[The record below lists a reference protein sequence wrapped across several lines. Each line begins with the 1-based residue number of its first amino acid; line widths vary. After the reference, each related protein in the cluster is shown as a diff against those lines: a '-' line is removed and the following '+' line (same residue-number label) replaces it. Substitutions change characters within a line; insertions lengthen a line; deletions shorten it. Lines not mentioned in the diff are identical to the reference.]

1 MALSGFE
8 MAVGGISS
16 IPTTSGLCLIA
27 YKLFGEQRL
36 DASKIKSKKGAV
48 KPIVSASKVANET
61 VIRSVSSLSK

>member
-16 IPTTSGLCLIA
+16 IPTTSGLCLLA

-48 KPIVSASKVANET
+48 KPIVSAPKIANET